1 MMTGLVTMMT
11 MPYLHLCYFCSHAI
25 FSAVLYLQLHY
36 ICSCVLFTG
45 KKELPQHVQEA
56 TTVLLRPLFVLIEN
70 MRKMNISESCTSI
83 HIGHLFCS
91 LFEEI
96 LSWNTR
102 KKISFSPAWTLMTMM
117 RPSNWKTNSV
127 ALTSLIIKWMSV
139 YHLGR
144 ACEDFLTPND

>member
-1 MMTGLVTMMT
+1 MTGLVTMMT

-96 LSWNTR
+96 LS
-102 KKISFSPAWTLMTMM
+102 
-117 RPSNWKTNSV
+117 
-127 ALTSLIIKWMSV
+127 
-139 YHLGR
+139 
-144 ACEDFLTPND
+144 